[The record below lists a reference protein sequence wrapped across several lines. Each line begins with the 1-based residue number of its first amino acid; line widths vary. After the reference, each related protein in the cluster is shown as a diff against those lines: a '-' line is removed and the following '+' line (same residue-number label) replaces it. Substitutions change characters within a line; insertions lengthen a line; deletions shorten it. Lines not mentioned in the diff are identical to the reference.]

1 MHCPRCGSPVSK
13 EDTICKICGSSLLS
27 SPGKK
32 IAMKGKILDERYEI
46 LEKVKTGGM
55 GILYRVRDKRLGR
68 IFALKEMRETFEN
81 EEEKK
86 NANDWFR
93 REAKI
98 LCNLRHSN
106 IPVVIDFFSEEGR
119 NYLVMDYIE
128 GAPPDKGKLPLSGDA
143 VREFALTA
151 LDILKY
157 MHGHNIIHR
166 DIKLEH
172 FLKEKGTGKIFLID
186 FGTARTISPGEKKT
200 AIGTQ
205 GYASPEHYEGKAD
218 ARSDIYSLGATL
230 HHLLTGIDPRNR
242 PPFDFEPMPDVA
254 PHVSPRLAITVG
266 IALSYRPEDRFQT
279 AQAMI
284 DFITSTAPLKGIP
297 QTPKTTGKLRGKA
310 LSTRLLHIEEPEYED
325 YSKIRRTRGITES
338 KQPTKPFSGVKGE
351 LFCRIYAPH
360 LGWISSIEFVP
371 PGNIIAIAY
380 YEGQVVLQDVYSG
393 EQVGILKRIGTYSS
407 AMCTDIA
414 VSTDGQTLAQAFER
428 QIILWDLVTNRRLG
442 KFTGHTRTIRK
453 LCFVSEV
460 RLVSGSDDQLITLWD
475 THLLE
480 KKAELIGHEGGVT
493 AITVSSDENF
503 ILVGCGSGILKLWE
517 HRSLDKVLFFPE
529 SERAH
534 RGEVSDASFSPSAD
548 MLVTV
553 GADGVIRLWKVEKS
567 HPAYLKSHKSIRIGG
582 GATNAS
588 AFSPRQDIFVVG
600 GGRGRLEMWDA
611 VNFCVIKRLREHE
624 NNIISV
630 AFSQNGQYFASA
642 SEEGR
647 VVIWV

>member
-13 EDTICKICGSSLLS
+13 EDTICNICGSTLLS

-32 IAMKGKILDERYEI
+32 LAMKGKILGDRYEI

-55 GILYRVRDKRLGR
+55 GILYRVRDKRLER

-86 NANDWFR
+86 NADNWFR

-128 GAPPDKGKLPLSGDA
+128 GSPPDKGKLPLSEDA

-151 LDILKY
+151 LGILKY
-157 MHGHNIIHR
+157 MHGHNIVHR

-172 FLKEKGTGKIFLID
+172 FLKEKGTGKLFLID
-186 FGTARTISPGEKKT
+186 FGTARTITPGEKKT

-230 HHLLTGIDPRNR
+230 HHLLTGIDPRDK
-242 PPFDFEPMPDVA
+242 PPFDFKPIPDIA
-254 PHVSPRLAITVG
+254 PNTSHRLAVAVG
-266 IALSYRPEDRFQT
+266 IALSYKSVDRFQN
-279 AQAMI
+279 AQEMI
-284 DFITSTAPLKGIP
+284 DFITSTEPVRGIP
-297 QTPKTTGKLRGKA
+297 IPPKTTGKLKDKA
-310 LSTRLLHIEEPEYED
+310 HSTRLLHIEEPEYED
-325 YSKIRRTRGITES
+325 YSKIRRTNKMIEPGQS
-338 KQPTKPFSGVKGE
+338 KTPFAGVKGE
-351 LFCRIYAPH
+351 LFRRIYAPH
-360 LGWISSIEFVP
+360 LGWIASIEFVP

-380 YEGQVVLQDVYSG
+380 CEGQVVLQDVYSG
-393 EQVGILKRIGTYSS
+393 EQVGILERIGSSS

-414 VSTDGQTLAQAFER
+414 VSTDGQTLAQSFER
-428 QIILWDLVTNRRLG
+428 QIILWDLATNRRLG

-460 RLVSGSDDQLITLWD
+460 RLISGSDDQQITLWD

-480 KKAELIGHEGGVT
+480 KKAELTGHDGGVT
-493 AITVSSDENF
+493 AIAASSDENL
-503 ILVGCGSGILKLWE
+503 ILLGCRSGMLKLWE
-517 HRSLDKVLFFPE
+517 HHSLDKVLFFPE
-529 SERAH
+529 SEKAH
-534 RGEVSDASFSPSAD
+534 RGEVSGASFSPSAD

-567 HPAYLKSHKSIRIGG
+567 HPAYLTSYKSIRIGK

-588 AFSPRQDIFVVG
+588 AFSPKQDIFIVG

-611 VNFCVIKRLREHE
+611 INFRVIKRLREHE
-624 NNIISV
+624 NNIIST
-630 AFSQNGQYFASA
+630 AFSQNGRYFASA